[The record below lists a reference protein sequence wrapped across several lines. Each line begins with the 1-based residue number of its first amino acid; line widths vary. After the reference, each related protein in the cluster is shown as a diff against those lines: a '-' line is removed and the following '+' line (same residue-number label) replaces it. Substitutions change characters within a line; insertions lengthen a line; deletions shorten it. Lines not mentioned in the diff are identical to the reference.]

1 MITIGLCGD
10 DRVLGMTISLPQVPG
25 KNEFMRIRDELYRIV
40 AVTWLADP
48 TSYVPVVLELELDHH
63 IS

>member
-1 MITIGLCGD
+1 MIHIGLHGD

-25 KNEFMRIRDELYRIV
+25 KNEFLRIRDELYRITR
-40 AVTWLADP
+40 VTWFADP
-48 TSYVPVVLELELDHH
+48 ASYVPVVLELELDHH